1 MMATVPAWKKIGL
14 KLDESRDNASF
25 SGVVHLDSA
34 NVNNKLAKKLNKKRS
49 REEDKTK
56 GTKEKKP
63 PKRVKLPKS
72 ERKPPPEK
80 DQLAYLR
87 QYATDR
93 ENWKFSKQKQN
104 WILKNLSEIPHE
116 YEANLIS
123 YIEGIQGGARDR
135 LIEQLT
141 DVANQWN
148 EVCKAI
154 EEKVNAELY
163 GNGEDEEK
171 KESEEKKE
179 EEKTPQ
185 VTRETAI
192 RTKKLLRALTD
203 EPVEF
208 LGLDEEATNTEA
220 QDSEPVQSNSSSV
233 PVDSEAEPKQKPSND
248 SKENKEEKQ
257 LSKNTDGSEENDPEE
272 TSSTNSSAEPED
284 NLIIERVEV
293 RDYFEDSDSDSE
305 KKKRKD
311 RSKHKPKTAR
321 ERRKS
326 KSLDKKP

>member
-1 MMATVPAWKKIGL
+1 MATVPAWKKIGL
-14 KLDESRDNASF
+14 KLDESRDNTSY
-25 SGVVHLDSA
+25 SGVVHLESA
-34 NVNNKLAKKLNKKRS
+34 NVDKKLAKKLNKKRS

-56 GTKEKKP
+56 ATKEKKP
-63 PKRVKLPKS
+63 PKRVKLPKA

-104 WILKNLSEIPHE
+104 WILKNLSEVPHE
-116 YEANLIS
+116 YEENLIS

-171 KESEEKKE
+171 KESDEKKE
-179 EEKTPQ
+179 EEKTPL

-203 EPVEF
+203 DPVEF
-208 LGLDEEATNTEA
+208 LGLDEEATEA
-220 QDSEPVQSNSSSV
+220 QDSEPVESKLLSV
-233 PVDSEAEPKQKPSND
+233 PVDSEIEPKQKPSND
-248 SKENKEEKQ
+248 SKEYKENKQQ
-257 LSKNTDGSEENDPEE
+257 LKNTDGSEESDSEE
-272 TSSTNSSAEPED
+272 GSSTNSSADPED
-284 NLIIERVEV
+284 NLIIEHVEV
-293 RDYFEDSDSDSE
+293 KDYFEDSDSESE
-305 KKKRKD
+305 KKKRKE
-311 RSKHKPKTAR
+311 RSKYNPKNAR
-321 ERRKS
+321 ERRKL
-326 KSLDKKP
+326 KSSDKKP

>member
-14 KLDESRDNASF
+14 KLDESRDNTSF

-34 NVNNKLAKKLNKKRS
+34 NVTNKLAKKINKKRS

-63 PKRVKLPKS
+63 PKRVKLPKA

-116 YEANLIS
+116 YEENLIS

-163 GNGEDEEK
+163 GNGDDEEK
-171 KESEEKKE
+171 KESDEKKE
-179 EEKTPQ
+179 EEKTPL

-192 RTKKLLRALTD
+192 RTKKLLHALTD
-203 EPVEF
+203 DPVEF
-208 LGLDEEATNTEA
+208 LSLDEEATEA
-220 QDSEPVQSNSSSV
+220 QDSEPVESTLLSV
-233 PVDSEAEPKQKPSND
+233 PVDSEVEPKSKPSKD
-248 SKENKEEKQ
+248 SKEYKEDKQ
-257 LSKNTDGSEENDPEE
+257 KLENTDSSEESDSEE
-272 TSSTNSSAEPED
+272 GSSTNSSAED
-284 NLIIERVEV
+284 NLIIEHVEV
-293 RDYFEDSDSDSE
+293 KDYFEDSDSDSD

-311 RSKHKPKTAR
+311 RSKHKPKNAR
-321 ERRKS
+321 ERRKL
-326 KSLDKKP
+326 KSLDKKA